1 MIAIQFALT
10 TRIFKKKLSN
20 IPDARRRNENELQ
33 TMQEDSLEAAT
44 KSNIYYT
51 AVSSAE
57 SQNTTRRKRQKL
69 S

>member
-10 TRIFKKKLSN
+10 TRIFQKKLSN
-20 IPDARRRNENELQ
+20 IPDARRNENKLQ